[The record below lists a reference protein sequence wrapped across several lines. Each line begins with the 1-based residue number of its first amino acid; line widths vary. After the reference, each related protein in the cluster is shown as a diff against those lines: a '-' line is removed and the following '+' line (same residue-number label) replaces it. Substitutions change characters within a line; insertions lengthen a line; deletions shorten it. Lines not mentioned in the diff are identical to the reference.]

1 MFKDYFHPKGE
12 DFMIEAYV
20 DEVNA
25 THQTYQIDEAGKN
38 NIELDE
44 LMSTLRKNNI
54 KVKVVNPTNFGT
66 ELVLYKDAD
75 IDKIKE
81 IYPNIETSG
90 KSVFLKKVLTT

>member
-25 THQTYQIDEAGKN
+25 TYQIDEAGD
-38 NIELDE
+38 NINLDE

-66 ELVLYKDAD
+66 ELVLYKDSD

-90 KSVFLKKVLTT
+90 KSVFLKKVLTK